1 MSKKGR
7 VNTRSPIEEL
17 ENLQVVNRHTYDGP
31 RDQSYLYIGRGTP
44 LGNNWSHVAGT
55 TAQFKV
61 ETRLDAIA
69 EYRRWLWTQ
78 IQAAR
83 GPAFEA
89 LQQIKDRFTNGE
101 KINLACSCHPQPCHG
116 DVVKS
121 AIEHLAQRD
130 RQQQLQQ
137 TATNPEHQPQVA
149 PTQAITS
156 SAALSL
162 RAEQAHADVLAHSA
176 SADYRTLYNV
186 EEGLT
191 RGEHTARLNLTD
203 QLAREAY

>member
-1 MSKKGR
+1 MSKHGR
-7 VNTRSPIEEL
+7 VNVRSPIEEL
-17 ENLQVVNRHTYDGP
+17 DNLQVVNRHTYDGP
-31 RDQSYLYIGRGTP
+31 RDRSYLYIGRGTP

-78 IQAAR
+78 IQSAK

-89 LQQIKDRFTNGE
+89 LQEIKDRVTNGE

-121 AIEHLAQRD
+121 AIGHLAQRD
-130 RQQQLQQ
+130 RQQQPQQ
-137 TATNPEHQPQVA
+137 KYQQHV
-149 PTQAITS
+149 
-156 SAALSL
+156 L
-162 RAEQAHADVLAHSA
+162 RRYAM
-176 SADYRTLYNV
+176 R
-186 EEGLT
+186 
-191 RGEHTARLNLTD
+191 
-203 QLAREAY
+203 